1 MCYMTKKTVLS
12 VLLSLLCA
20 ASLFAGDVAT
30 FDDIGISADGNT
42 YLFGQYGM
50 TDSSYQGYAELY
62 AVDISENNFVK
73 GGVKK
78 TEPSK
83 TTAKISGAAVYE
95 ELKGSNKNWLAGFHA
110 APASIENTL
119 YLRSDS
125 KKAPTESISVTD
137 FARSENG
144 KPVTYTFTLIPT
156 VEKKGTEV
164 VSSFYITVQRV
175 VDGQGQTI
183 IAGNKDIKRK
193 DITGYAIEKIMVD
206 ATGTRFI
213 IVVEKT
219 ADSDKGP
226 EVRYM
231 VETFAHEW
239 DY

>member
-1 MCYMTKKTVLS
+1 MTKKTVLC
-12 VLLSLLCA
+12 VLVSFLCA
-20 ASLFAGDVAT
+20 VSLFAGDVAT
-30 FDDIGISADGNT
+30 FDDIGISADGQT
-42 YLFGQYGM
+42 YLFGLYGM
-50 TDSSYQGYAELY
+50 TDKSYQGYAELY

-78 TEPSK
+78 TAPSK
-83 TTAKISGAAVYE
+83 KTAQVSGAAVYE
-95 ELKGSNKNWLAGFHA
+95 ELKSANKAWLEGYKA

-125 KKAPTESISVTD
+125 KKAPTESITVTD
-137 FARSENG
+137 FIRSESG
-144 KPVTYTFTLIPT
+144 TGATYTFTLIPT
-156 VEKKGTEV
+156 VEKKGKDV
-164 VSSFYITVQRV
+164 VSSFYISVERKEGGVTS
-175 VDGQGQTI
+175 TTT
-183 IAGNKDIKRK
+183 AGSKDIKRK

-206 ATGTRFI
+206 ATGKRFI

-231 VETFAHEW
+231 VETFQW

>member
-1 MCYMTKKTVLS
+1 MTKKTVLC
-12 VLLSLLCA
+12 VLISLVCA
-20 ASLFAGDVAT
+20 VSLFAGDVAT
-30 FDDIGISADGNT
+30 FDDIGISADGKT

-50 TDSSYQGYAELY
+50 TDSTYQGYAELY
-62 AVDISENNFVK
+62 AVDISENNYVK

-78 TEPSK
+78 TAPSK
-83 TTAKISGAAVYE
+83 KTAKVSGAAVYE
-95 ELKGSNKNWLAGFHA
+95 ELKGANAAWLAGYKA
-110 APASIENTL
+110 APASIDNTL

-125 KKAPTESISVTD
+125 KKAPTESITVTD

-144 KPVTYTFTLIPT
+144 NTVTYTFTLIPT
-156 VEKKGTEV
+156 VEKKGKEV
-164 VSSFYITVQRV
+164 VSSFYISVQRTA
-175 VDGQGQTI
+175 DGNTQTF

-206 ATGTRFI
+206 PTGSRFI

-231 VETFAHEW
+231 VETFADVW
-239 DY
+239 DF